1 MAHKTPVERLK
12 RWLMHSVRLTPK
24 EGKSP
29 KYSSIRGNIFTTNTQ
44 TQLETCTQHC
54 WHVCLTMTTLCTE
67 WSVPHYGIME
77 TWINCEPHANKHTC
91 ATSKYM
97 YAYPYY
103 FLFHPSFCLLLVEA
117 SPVSLAKGLRKRVRG
132 GCQIRIRVGLLIRWK
147 TSHVPC
153 FWMERH
159 TLTCLFT
166 LSSWHTSTELQNL
179 YYLKP
184 SKKNVSRNVRLSDQ
198 YSQLGLWIWIKS

>member
-1 MAHKTPVERLK
+1 M
-12 RWLMHSVRLTPK
+12 
-24 EGKSP
+24 
-29 KYSSIRGNIFTTNTQ
+29 NTQ

-67 WSVPHYGIME
+67 WSVPHYGDMNQLWA
-77 TWINCEPHANKHTC
+77 TCKHTC

-103 FLFHPSFCLLLVEA
+103 FLFHPSFCLWLVEA
-117 SPVSLAKGLRKRVRG
+117 SPLSLAKGLRKRVRG

-166 LSSWHTSTELQNL
+166 LSSWHTSAELQNL

-184 SKKNVSRNVRLSDQ
+184 SKKNVSRNVWLSDQ

>member
-1 MAHKTPVERLK
+1 
-12 RWLMHSVRLTPK
+12 MHTALLACVLDYDHAVHWVKCS
-24 EGKSP
+24 
-29 KYSSIRGNIFTTNTQ
+29 
-44 TQLETCTQHC
+44 
-54 WHVCLTMTTLCTE
+54 TL
-67 WSVPHYGIME
+67 WHYGDMNQLWA
-77 TWINCEPHANKHTC
+77 TCKHTC

-117 SPVSLAKGLRKRVRG
+117 SPLSLAKGLRKRVRG

-184 SKKNVSRNVRLSDQ
+184 SKKNVSRNVWLSDQ